1 MVAFRSHV
9 PPAATTAGD
18 VRSAHVARPR
28 GRVIVLLAA
37 AAWLLLPAPASAQV
51 RRNVQERPPSMTLE
65 EYEPRSMLVTRE
77 TLVTRAKYPFV
88 DVHGHQNL
96 TRDDSTLAALV
107 AEMDAI
113 GLQTMVNL
121 SGGSGERLRAQV
133 ERANALYPGRFLMF
147 ANIDWDRIG
156 EPGFVEAAA
165 AQLERDVRENG
176 AVGLKI
182 FKNLG
187 MDTYWPDGTRVRTD
201 DPRLAPIWE
210 TAGRLG
216 IPVLIHTA
224 EPPAFFEPVDK
235 HNERYLELT
244 QFPSRTRPPDRY
256 PPFDSL
262 MAEQH
267 RMFRAHPNTTFISAH
282 LSWLGQDLERLGALL
297 DSIPNMYVEVAA
309 ALYEIGRQPRAG
321 REFFIRYQDRILM
334 GKDTFGG
341 QDEFAVY
348 FRIFETADEYFP
360 WYRRRHAF
368 WGMYG
373 LDLPDEVLRKVYF
386 ENALRIIPGLDPSAF
401 PTVSAEG

>member
-1 MVAFRSHV
+1 MQRAVILALAIATGTSLVA
-9 PPAATTAGD
+9 T
-18 VRSAHVARPR
+18 
-28 GRVIVLLAA
+28 L
-37 AAWLLLPAPASAQV
+37 PASAQV
-51 RRNVQERPPSMTLE
+51 RRNEQERPPSMTLE
-65 EYEPRSMLVTRE
+65 EYEPRSMLVTKE
-77 TLVTRAKYPFV
+77 TPVRKAKFPFV

-96 TRDDSTLAALV
+96 TRPDSVLDALV
-107 AEMDAI
+107 AEMDAM

-121 SGGSGERLRAQV
+121 SGGSGERLAAQV
-133 ERANALYPGRFLMF
+133 RNANEKYPGRFLVF
-147 ANIDWDRIG
+147 ANIDFGTIDQPNFG
-156 EPGFVEAAA
+156 ERAA
-165 AQLERDVRENG
+165 AQLERDVREGG

-187 MDTYWPDGTRVRTD
+187 MDTYWPDGSRVRTD
-201 DPRLAPIWE
+201 DPRLAPIWDM
-210 TAGRLG
+210 AGRLG

-224 EPPAFFEPVDK
+224 EPPAFFEPLDR

-244 QFPSRTRPPDRY
+244 QFPSRLRPADKY

-267 RMFRAHPNTTFISAH
+267 RMFRQHPNTTFISAH
-282 LSWLGQDLERLGALL
+282 RSWLGQDLERLGRLL
-297 DSIPNMYVEVAA
+297 DNIPNMYVEVAA
-309 ALYEIGRQPRAG
+309 ALYEIGRQPKAG

-348 FRIFETADEYFP
+348 FRILETDDEYFP

-373 LDLPDEVLRKVYF
+373 MDLPDEVLRKVYY
-386 ENALRIIPGLDPSAF
+386 ENAKRIVPG
-401 PTVSAEG
+401 VM